1 MKTHSQIIADLE
13 AELAKTKEVSEKISD
28 QMEYAIG
35 HCKIALGNMRELVIK
50 EGFADQGSEIEFFK
64 KVKPTVYSK
73 LLYYREVFD
82 LETKRQEKDKEGT
95 RKYLQQKLD
104 KIMECMTRNDTKV
117 QYYHCNFTHLDEK
130 YFLREGTEIPLEL
143 RDNHHL
149 LDEQFFTWH
158 DHTFSMI
165 IANEMLIDYITGELR
180 KLDKQE
186 DLNDAK
192 LLSSLYW
199 TGNKIDAVEIIYAF
213 YFAKVINGGKVTI
226 RELAELFGQFF
237 NMDLRNDVYRF
248 YAEIRQRKINQTK
261 FLDFLRNVLQQR
273 LDEENE

>member
-1 MKTHSQIIADLE
+1 MESHLKIIE
-13 AELAKTKEVSEKISD
+13 ELDNVLLKTKEVSDNLPD

-50 EGFADQGSEIEFFK
+50 EGFTDKESEIEFFK
-64 KVKPTVYSK
+64 KVKPAVYSK

-82 LETKRQEKDKEGT
+82 LETKRQEKDKEGD

-104 KIMECMTRNDTKV
+104 KIMECMTRNEVKV

-158 DHTFSMI
+158 DHTFSTIM
-165 IANEMLIDYITGELR
+165 ANEMLINYITEELQ
-180 KLDKQE
+180 KLDSPE
-186 DLNDAK
+186 DLNDARTV
-192 LLSSLYW
+192 SSLYW
-199 TGNKIDAVEIIYAF
+199 TGNKIDAVEMIYAL
-213 YFAKVINGGKVTI
+213 YFSKAVNGGKVTI
-226 RELAELFGQFF
+226 RELAEVFGQFF
-237 NMDLRNDVYRF
+237 NMDLKNDVYRF

>member
-1 MKTHSQIIADLE
+1 MESHLKIIKELDNALSKTNEFTDKLP
-13 AELAKTKEVSEKISD
+13 K

-35 HCKIALGNMRELVIK
+35 HCKVALDNMRELVIK
-50 EGFADQGSEIEFFK
+50 EGFPDKKSEIDFFK
-64 KVKPTVYSK
+64 NLKPAVYSK

-82 LETKRQEKDKEGT
+82 LETKRQDKDKEGI

-104 KIMECMTRNDTKV
+104 KIMECMVRNDTKV

-165 IANEMLIDYITGELR
+165 IANEMLIEYITEELQ
-180 KLDKQE
+180 KLDNPAEPDDIK
-186 DLNDAK
+186 AV
-192 LLSSLYW
+192 SSLYW
-199 TGNKIDAVEIIYAF
+199 TGSKIDAVEIIYAF
-213 YFAKVINGGKVTI
+213 YFSKVINGGKVTI
-226 RELAELFGQFF
+226 RELAEVFGRFF
-237 NMDLRNDVYRF
+237 NMDLTNDVYRY

-261 FLDFLRNVLQQR
+261 FLDFLRNVLQQKM
-273 LDEENE
+273 DEANE